1 MQRRTGI
8 EGWFEGPELRH
19 SVDAETGAIRTIG
32 VRSAPVRW
40 KQATAP
46 WLGMLPLN
54 ITVSCAVSGIPAW
67 QELPIPLRSLLT
79 MSALVPFMTYFM
91 MPMVTRVLRQWLR
104 HNPGTIKSER
114 ALLEA
119 LNAHTP
125 RG

>member
-54 ITVSCAVSGIPAW
+54 ITVSCAVSGIPLIALHA
-67 QELPIPLRSLLT
+67 QRSPLTLRVASSL
-79 MSALVPFMTYFM
+79 AAHPG
-91 MPMVTRVLRQWLR
+91 QQAR
-104 HNPGTIKSER
+104 H
-114 ALLEA
+114 LLD
-119 LNAHTP
+119 
-125 RG
+125 